1 MYIFAK
7 LYTTIDHTWL
17 YFPQPT
23 ELSPF
28 FTQGLDKH
36 LFVSPAVI
44 ENAKTKDNNNNN
56 ESTEIHVS
64 AIPALLPGSQ
74 WGTMHLISPTE
85 DAAFIH
91 MTGVNRLHRPWKKI
105 NGRMRGEKKK
115 RNLDKW
121 KQIFANRCNAIK
133 KWRAVEYFCWSTPT
147 ISDFLMVYNT

>member
-1 MYIFAK
+1 M
-7 LYTTIDHTWL
+7 T
-17 YFPQPT
+17 
-23 ELSPF
+23 
-28 FTQGLDKH
+28 KH

-115 RNLDKW
+115 EIWINESRYLPTDVMQLKSG
-121 KQIFANRCNAIK
+121 
-133 KWRAVEYFCWSTPT
+133 ELWS
-147 ISDFLMVYNT
+147 ISVGPLQPSVTF